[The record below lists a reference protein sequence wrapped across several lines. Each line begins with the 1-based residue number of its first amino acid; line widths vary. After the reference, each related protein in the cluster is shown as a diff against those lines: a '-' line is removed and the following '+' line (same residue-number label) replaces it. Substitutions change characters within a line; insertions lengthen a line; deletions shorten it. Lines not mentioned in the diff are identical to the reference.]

1 ARHGPLLSTNTQ
13 ALRGWQVTTLQ
24 IQQSVDGRGT
34 RRVVA
39 VDTAQRDP
47 VDRGVPGQGRYA
59 HRVPIAAGVAHHR
72 RVAGPVQD
80 LARAAHREHHH
91 AIRVAEVHTVDGD
104 RVVGEALDGQHL
116 PVVPPDDPGPGL
128 AVDVAADKCLD
139 VVERRSEEH
148 TSELQSRENL
158 VCRLL

>member
-1 ARHGPLLSTNTQ
+1 VADRPRVEVQSYERDRDDRTAFCDLQPVQCMPRLVRVVREVARHGPLLRTNTQ
-13 ALRGWQVTTLQ
+13 ALRGQQVTTLQ

-39 VDTAQRDP
+39 VDTSQRDP
-47 VDRGVPGQGRYA
+47 VDSGVPGQGRYA

-80 LARAAHREHHH
+80 LARAAHREHYH

-104 RVVGEALDGQHL
+104 HV
-116 PVVPPDDPGPGL
+116 
-128 AVDVAADKCLD
+128 
-139 VVERRSEEH
+139 
-148 TSELQSRENL
+148 
-158 VCRLL
+158 